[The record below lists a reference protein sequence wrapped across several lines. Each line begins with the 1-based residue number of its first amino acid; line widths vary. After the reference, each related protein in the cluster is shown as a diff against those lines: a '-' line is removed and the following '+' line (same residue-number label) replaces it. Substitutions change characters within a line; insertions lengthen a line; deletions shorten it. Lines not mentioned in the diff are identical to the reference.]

1 MDQKEDEQ
9 FMQLSSL
16 KNDDMYLEFQHQNNN
31 NNKKPYNLVQST
43 IQFDQKPRVV
53 QSVVTGLL
61 QIQDEDSID
70 HSQFM
75 TKSYTQ
81 QSDQKQQKLE
91 DYLLLQKITSSSL
104 DQNAQ
109 PYETDFI
116 NQISGALVQFCISSP
131 ATRNLFANQ
140 EKVKSRN
147 TLTLNANK
155 IWLEN
160 QSECF
165 HCMFDTKTLRI
176 LIQCEST
183 KIPRVELLSQFHCN
197 DLSEFVRIF
206 CKLPEVRD
214 AMLSSY
220 SLKETSQPDKY
231 GINSG
236 YSEVVSALTDYMKSI
251 EINSLP
257 NTANIDDMVERYLTR
272 LIYEKLY
279 PKEPTARD
287 IELNI
292 RLKTLEWIND
302 EHLSIKIKSKIDQ
315 QLECAA
321 QIINQIDTKKNS
333 VDKLDCILKATQL
346 ITDTISQVNQEPA
359 SADTVFPAFIRVLI
373 LAQSIRWQSNINF
386 IELFINKSRMMSHAG
401 YCFTQLKS
409 AIVWIENV
417 NHEQLKIDSD
427 VFNRLQQEKNVKYGM
442 CKRRDRK
449 KRILLF

>member
-1 MDQKEDEQ
+1 MDQKEDDQ
-9 FMQLSSL
+9 FMQLPRL
-16 KNDDMYLEFQHQNNN
+16 KSDDLQLQFQDTHNISDDQQSQ
-31 NNKKPYNLVQST
+31 LVQST
-43 IQFDQKPRVV
+43 IQFTQKPRVI
-53 QSVVTGLL
+53 QSVITG
-61 QIQDEDSID
+61 QYQAQDDDSFD
-70 HSQFM
+70 YAQFM

-81 QSDQKQQKLE
+81 QSDQKQQQLE
-91 DYLLLQKITSSSL
+91 DYLLLQKIANSTFE
-104 DQNAQ
+104 QNPQ
-109 PYETDFI
+109 PYEDEFVK
-116 NQISGALVQFCISSP
+116 QISGALVQFCISSP
-131 ATRNLFANQ
+131 ATRKLFANQ

-147 TLTLNANK
+147 TLALNANK

-236 YSEVVSALTDYMKSI
+236 YSEVVTALTDYMKSI
-251 EINSLP
+251 EINGLP
-257 NTANIDDMVERYLTR
+257 SNALIDDIVERYLTR

-292 RLKTLEWIND
+292 RFKTLEWITD

-315 QLECAA
+315 QFECAA
-321 QIINQIDTKKNS
+321 QMINQIDTKKNS

-346 ITDTISQVNQEPA
+346 ITDTISQVNQEAA
-359 SADTVFPAFIRVLI
+359 SADAVFPAFIRVLI
-373 LAQSIRWQSNINF
+373 LAQSTRLQSNINF

-417 NHEQLKIDSD
+417 NYEQLKMDPNQ
-427 VFNRLQQEKNVKYGM
+427 FNRLQQEKNVKYGM